1 VKGYPVIPSPAEKTD
16 LYKLSLDQLR
26 EVLRE
31 ESDPLAVMSSAVCI
45 LKTNLPYYYWVGFYR
60 VDPRKPE
67 ELVVG
72 PYQGT
77 FGCLR
82 IPFGRGVCGLCAR
95 RELPVIVPDVNQF
108 EDHIACDSR
117 SASEIVVPVY
127 GRDGKLCA
135 VFDVDSTELDA
146 FNDEDCEGLENIMAA
161 IQPKL

>member
-1 VKGYPVIPSPAEKTD
+1 MIPPPEEKAE
-16 LYKLSLDQLR
+16 LYALSLAQLR

-31 ESDPLAVMSSAVCI
+31 ESDPLAVMSSVVCI
-45 LKTNLPYYYWVGFYR
+45 LKTNLPHFFWVGFYR
-60 VDPRKPE
+60 VDPQKPD

-82 IPFGRGVCGLCAR
+82 IPFGRGVCGLCAA
-95 RELPVIVPDVNQF
+95 RELPVIVPNVNDF

-127 GRDGKLCA
+127 GGDGKLFA
-135 VFDVDSTELDA
+135 VFDVDATELDA
-146 FNDEDCEGLENIMAA
+146 FSDEDCEGLETLMAE